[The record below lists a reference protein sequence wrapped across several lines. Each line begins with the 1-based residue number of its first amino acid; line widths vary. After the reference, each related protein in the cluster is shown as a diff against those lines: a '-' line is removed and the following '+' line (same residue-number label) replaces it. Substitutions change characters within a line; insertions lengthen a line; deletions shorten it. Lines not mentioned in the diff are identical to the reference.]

1 MSDVKKT
8 LPPSVGASR
17 GIGDILDSC
26 GSELERVEQEARAAC
41 HRLAAGTAD
50 HKGAELWE
58 QELGL
63 DVRSDLPLEA
73 RRTLIRIALEQMDT
87 CTPEKLKAMLAQMI
101 EGRILLTE
109 RFAEYG
115 VDLWVEVEKFLLP
128 SMRQVENALRRAMP
142 AHLDLH
148 LAVVGQG
155 QNVNKLQRVLVPGMR
170 ITIYTEEEIT

>member
-26 GSELERVEQEARAAC
+26 GSELEQMEQEARAAC
-41 HRLAAGTAD
+41 RRLAAGTAD
-50 HKGAELWE
+50 AEGIRLWE

-63 DVRSDLPLEA
+63 DVRADLPLEA
-73 RRTLIRIALEQMDT
+73 RRTLILIALEQMDT

-101 EGRILLTE
+101 EGKVSLTE
-109 RFAEYG
+109 HFARYG
-115 VDLWVEVEKFLLP
+115 VELWVEAERFLLP